1 MRRSRFPSPFISWT
15 WQREWVR
22 TFVSGRV
29 EVRRV
34 DDDDGR
40 LIGVLPLFER
50 EPGVWTLVGGADI
63 SDYLDVIAVAG
74 REIDAWTALLESRA
88 SAPPAVWELHAVPG
102 ASPTVTQLPG
112 LHSGVVTATVEERCP
127 VLALADT
134 WEAYLVRLTSKHRHE
149 LTRKMRRLEREAP
162 DALPTVIARPD
173 DIERRMGDFLDLHR
187 RSRVGKER
195 FMDSG
200 MEAFFRRATAAL
212 AAEGAVRLWFL
223 DTPNGPLASFI
234 TLEWDDTVGLYNS
247 GFRPDAA
254 ALSPGV
260 VLLARVV
267 QDAIVRGKR
276 RFDFLRGEERYKYE
290 FEPAP
295 EDVYLVRVG
304 P

>member
-1 MRRSRFPSPFISWT
+1 
-15 WQREWVR
+15 
-22 TFVSGRV
+22 
-29 EVRRV
+29 
-34 DDDDGR
+34 
-40 LIGVLPLFER
+40 
-50 EPGVWTLVGGADI
+50 
-63 SDYLDVIAVAG
+63 
-74 REIDAWTALLESRA
+74 
-88 SAPPAVWELHAVPG
+88 
-102 ASPTVTQLPG
+102 
-112 LHSGVVTATVEERCP
+112 
-127 VLALADT
+127 
-134 WEAYLVRLTSKHRHE
+134 
-149 LTRKMRRLEREAP
+149 MRRLEREAP
-162 DALPTVIARPD
+162 DALPAVAARLD

-195 FMDSG
+195 FMDSR

-223 DTPNGPLASFI
+223 DTPDGPLASFI

-276 RFDFLRGEERYKYE
+276 RFDFLRGEERYKYD

-295 EDVYLVRVG
+295 EDVYLVRVA